1 MDSSGELRGLPS
13 GRDDEASEG
22 LEEGEVEGETLLIVE
37 SEDQAS
43 VDFSHDQSGDSLNSD
58 IGDEADSSWNE
69 DMSFYCDKCHKWIP
83 TAQLRGEQPSY
94 LKGDNFFKFTCYD
107 CSEDGKETFE
117 RMRLTWQQVVMLAM
131 YNLSLEG
138 TGRQGYFR
146 WKEDICAFI
155 GRHWTFLL
163 GSRKKTSTWWSTV
176 AGCLSVGSPTFF
188 RSGAQEFGEPGWW
201 KLVQNRPPTLRPEGD
216 KASIA
221 SLKTKVPSKPA
232 LDPII
237 TVEGLRKRVGRNPV
251 ESAMQLKEKRS
262 RTQEAKD
269 IRRAQKEAA
278 GFLDRSASS
287 TPVKFGSRG
296 RRPDLVLE
304 KGEVIDFSS
313 LSSSDRTPLTSPSP
327 SPSPDFSAPGTPA
340 SHSATPSLLSEAD
353 LIPDVMP
360 PQALFHD
367 DEEMDGEGVI
377 DPGIEYIPPP
387 SMPLA
392 TGALIVR
399 KKLRAAEHIK
409 QEVESEGEE
418 RGGGVEDEGAERG
431 MDEGAA
437 MGSRGRGERKK
448 APQDKGDGPSAGSA
462 PRYAP
467 LSLYEE
473 RLLLR
478 RLEACPQAL
487 AVTPQAKRLH
497 RKLLVRQSKRERG
510 LPLLDLDQA
519 VSATLTLVGGVYGA
533 QEAGLSRQGSG
544 GPRTY
549 RTTSQDLRILDRFQT
564 AMSSRKGYH
573 LSAVSF
579 CHRLMGSD
587 ASIDQGI
594 RSPYTS
600 RILKPF
606 IRRDYESRPLKLSL
620 LAEIRAHAHRNDPSW
635 APEPDAPIDYCYVR
649 PNHIPSVNSMCQEI
663 FWPGVDLS
671 ECLQY
676 PDFSVVV
683 LYKKV
688 VIGFGFMVPD
698 VKYNEA
704 YISFLLVHPEW
715 RRAGI
720 ATFMIYH
727 LIQTCMGK
735 DVTLHVSA
743 SNPAML
749 LYQKFGFKTEE
760 YVLDFYDKYYPVDSK
775 ECRHA
780 FFLRLRR

>member
-1 MDSSGELRGLPS
+1 MDGGERPP
-13 GRDDEASEG
+13 EEEAASEG

-37 SEDQAS
+37 EQEDL
-43 VDFSHDQSGDSLNSD
+43 SHDQSGESLTSD
-58 IGDEADSSWNE
+58 LGEEPDGGWPADN
-69 DMSFYCDKCHKWIP
+69 MSFYCDRCHKWVP
-83 TAQLRGEQPSY
+83 AAQLQGEQPSY
-94 LKGDNFFKFTCYD
+94 LKGDNFFKFLCCV
-107 CSEDGKETFE
+107 CSEDGKESFE

-155 GRHWTFLL
+155 GRHWNFLL
-163 GSRKKTSTWWSTV
+163 GNRKKTSTWWSTV
-176 AGCLSVGSPTFF
+176 AGCLSVGSPAFF

-201 KLVQNRPPTLRPEGD
+201 KLVQNRPPTLRPDGD
-216 KASIA
+216 RGRTRTKASR
-221 SLKTKVPSKPA
+221 PA
-232 LDPII
+232 MDPII
-237 TVEGLRKRVGRNPV
+237 TVEGLRKRGARNPV
-251 ESAMQLKEKRS
+251 ENAMQLKEKRS

-278 GFLDRSASS
+278 GVYADRSASS
-287 TPVKFGSRG
+287 TPVKLGACRG

-304 KGEVIDFSS
+304 RGEVVDFSS

-327 SPSPDFSAPGTPA
+327 SPSPDFSGPGTPA

-353 LIPDVMP
+353 LIPDAMP

-367 DEEMDGEGVI
+367 DEETEGTI
-377 DPGIEYIPPP
+377 DPGTEYLPPP
-387 SMPLA
+387 NVSHA
-392 TGALIVR
+392 GR
-399 KKLRAAEHIK
+399 KKPRPLQPLIK
-409 QEVESEGEE
+409 REESEDDDAQGEE
-418 RGGGVEDEGAERG
+418 PA
-431 MDEGAA
+431 
-437 MGSRGRGERKK
+437 GRGE
-448 APQDKGDGPSAGSA
+448 APPSSSRAPAERRRTTDPDKPEGGAPPAPACSA
-462 PRYAP
+462 

-478 RLEACPQAL
+478 RLDACPLAL
-487 AVTPQAKRLH
+487 AVTPQARRLR
-497 RKLLVRQSKRERG
+497 RKLLVRQARRQRG
-510 LPLLDLDQA
+510 LPLLDVDRA
-519 VSATLTLVGGVYGA
+519 VSAALSLVGGIYGA
-533 QEAGLSRQGSG
+533 QEAEPRHG
-544 GPRTY
+544 GGAQAKY
-549 RTTSQDLRILDRFQT
+549 CTSSQEQRILDRFQT
-564 AMSSRKGYH
+564 
-573 LSAVSF
+573 SASARRSVQQHSASF
-579 CHRLMGSD
+579 WQRLMG
-587 ASIDQGI
+587 AEGVPDQNI
-594 RSPYTS
+594 RSPYTA
-600 RILKPF
+600 RVLKPF
-606 IRRDYESRPLKLSL
+606 IRRDFESRPLKLRL
-620 LAEIRAHAHRNDPSW
+620 LAQIRAHPHRSDPSW
-635 APEPDAPIDYCYVR
+635 RPEPDAPIDYCYVR
-649 PNHIPSVNSMCQEI
+649 PSHIPSVNAMCHDG

-676 PDFSVVV
+676 PDFSVVA

-688 VIGFGFMVPD
+688 VVGFGFMVPD

-720 ATFMIYH
+720 GTFMIYH

-749 LYQKFGFKTEE
+749 LYQKFGFKAEE
-760 YVLDFYDKYYPVDSK
+760 YILDFYDKFYPLDST

>member
-1 MDSSGELRGLPS
+1 MDSGEKRGLAAQ
-13 GRDDEASEG
+13 DEETMCTSASEG

-43 VDFSHDQSGDSLNSD
+43 VDLSHDQSGDSLNSD
-58 IGDEADSSWNE
+58 VGEDGEGSWNE

-83 TAQLRGEQPSY
+83 AGQLRGEQPSY
-94 LKGDNFFKFTCYD
+94 LKGDNFFKFTCSD
-107 CSEDGKETFE
+107 CAEDRKESFE

-155 GRHWTFLL
+155 SRHWTFLL

-201 KLVQNRPPTLRPEGD
+201 KLVQNRPPTLRPEGE
-216 KASIA
+216 KTSAA
-221 SLKTKVPSKPA
+221 SLKAKAVSKPS

-237 TVEGLRKRVGRNPV
+237 TVEGLRKRGSRNPV
-251 ESAMQLKEKRS
+251 ENAMQLKEKRS
-262 RTQEAKD
+262 RTQEAKE

-287 TPVKFGSRG
+287 TPVKLGSRV
-296 RRPDLVLE
+296 RRSEPYLE

-367 DEEMDGEGVI
+367 DEELDGEGVI
-377 DPGIEYIPPP
+377 DPGMEYIPPP

-392 TGALIVR
+392 TGTIMVR
-399 KKLRAAEHIK
+399 KKIRPAELIK
-409 QEVESEGEE
+409 QELESEDEE
-418 RGGGVEDEGAERG
+418 RGRDGEEDEGQ
-431 MDEGAA
+431 DEGCV
-437 MGSRGRGERKK
+437 SL
-448 APQDKGDGPSAGSA
+448 PT
-462 PRYAP
+462 PRYTFI
-467 LSLYEE
+467 SLYEE
-473 RLLLR
+473 RMLLH

-497 RKLLVRQSKRERG
+497 RKLLVRQAKRERG
-510 LPLLDLDQA
+510 LPLLDVDQA
-519 VSATLTLVGGVYGA
+519 VSATLSLVGGVYGA
-533 QEAGLSRQGSG
+533 QGGLASHRRSEEEK
-544 GPRTY
+544 Y
-549 RTTSQDLRILDRFQT
+549 RTTSKDLRILDRFQVMT
-564 AMSSRKGYH
+564 VRKGFYQH
-573 LSAVSF
+573 TVSF
-579 CHRLMGSD
+579 WHRLMGSD
-587 ASIDQGI
+587 ACMDQTI
-594 RSPYTS
+594 KSPYTS
-600 RILKPF
+600 RVLKPY
-606 IRRDYESRPLKLSL
+606 IRRDYESRPLKLRL
-620 LAEIRAHAHRNDPSW
+620 LSEIRAYPHKKDPNW
-635 APEPDAPIDYCYVR
+635 AAEPDAPIDYCYVR
-649 PNHIPSVNSMCQEI
+649 PNHIPSVNSMCQDI
-663 FWPGVDLS
+663 FWPGIDLS

-760 YVLDFYDKYYPVDSK
+760 YILDFYDKYYPVDSK